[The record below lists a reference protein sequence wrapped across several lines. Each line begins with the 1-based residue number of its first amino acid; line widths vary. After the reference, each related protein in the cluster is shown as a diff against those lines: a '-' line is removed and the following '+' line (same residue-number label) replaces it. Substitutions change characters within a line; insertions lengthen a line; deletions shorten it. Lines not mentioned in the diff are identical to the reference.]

1 MYKISIPEFV
11 HWQKQVKCQAACPIH
26 TDAGRYV
33 QLIAEEKYR
42 DAYLVARS
50 PNPFA
55 SVCARVCAAPCEDF
69 CRRGSIDEPVSIRA
83 LKRFVTEKFGI
94 ESMDP
99 DTQDSLF
106 TETFQAEDNKLF
118 WHLPQLTLTRKK
130 EKIDKRVAVIGAGPA
145 GLACAH
151 DLAAIGYRVTV
162 FEAAETLGGMMRHGI
177 PEFRLSRSV
186 IEKEITK
193 IAGLGVVLQPSTPL
207 TKNHGIRELFT
218 EGYDSIFIGVGTQ
231 TAREM
236 KTEGADLEGVINA
249 IEFLVN
255 INNGYRVPLGRR
267 VLIIGGGFVAFD
279 AARTALRAAI
289 EDEDRKRTS
298 GDTTHLAIDTA
309 RSARRAGVL
318 EVTIASLESFEE
330 MPVLRTAQG
339 KEEFDEAIR
348 EGIRF
353 SPQRGVK
360 RFIGKEGSV
369 SAVEMMGVKQTYDEN
384 GKFNPVYDETI
395 REKVDAD
402 TVILAIGQQPKL
414 NFISKED
421 GIELTGVGTVKVNPE
436 TLATTAPGVYA
447 GGDVAFGPRNL
458 IDAIANGKQAAISID
473 DYLNAHRS
481 KKSYTLS
488 VEKIDTREYRTAVGY
503 ETLKRKSPP
512 TIPLDRRTG
521 IVEVET
527 NYTEA
532 DAIEQARRCLL
543 CHIQTIYDAEKCI
556 LCGAC
561 TDVCP
566 EHCLKLVPLE
576 KLDLEANTLQ
586 LLLAHYDITDRE
598 PLSAM
603 IKDDEKC
610 IRCGL
615 CAIVCP
621 TDAMTMERM
630 YYDER
635 EVIEV

>member
-130 EKIDKRVAVIGAGPA
+130 EKIDKKVAVIGAGPA

-193 IAGLGVVLQPSTPL
+193 IAGLGVVIQPSTPL
-207 TKNHGIRELFT
+207 TKNHGIRELFA
-218 EGYDSIFIGVGTQ
+218 EGYDSIFVGVGTQ

-289 EDEDRKRTS
+289 EDEDSKRTS

-360 RFIGKEGSV
+360 RFIGKEGNV
-369 SAVEMMGVKQTYDEN
+369 SGVELIGVKQTYDEN

-395 REKVDAD
+395 RENIDAD

-414 NFISKED
+414 NFIKQDD
-421 GIELTGVGTVKVNPE
+421 GIELTGAGTVKVNPE

-488 VEKIDTREYRTAVGY
+488 VEKIDTREYGTAVGY

-586 LLLAHYDITDRE
+586 LLLAHYDISDRE

-635 EVIEV
+635 ESIEV

>member
-1 MYKISIPEFV
+1 
-11 HWQKQVKCQAACPIH
+11 
-26 TDAGRYV
+26 
-33 QLIAEEKYR
+33 
-42 DAYLVARS
+42 
-50 PNPFA
+50 
-55 SVCARVCAAPCEDF
+55 
-69 CRRGSIDEPVSIRA
+69 
-83 LKRFVTEKFGI
+83 
-94 ESMDP
+94 
-99 DTQDSLF
+99 
-106 TETFQAEDNKLF
+106 
-118 WHLPQLTLTRKK
+118 
-130 EKIDKRVAVIGAGPA
+130 
-145 GLACAH
+145 
-151 DLAAIGYRVTV
+151 
-162 FEAAETLGGMMRHGI
+162 
-177 PEFRLSRSV
+177 
-186 IEKEITK
+186 
-193 IAGLGVVLQPSTPL
+193 
-207 TKNHGIRELFT
+207 
-218 EGYDSIFIGVGTQ
+218 
-231 TAREM
+231 
-236 KTEGADLEGVINA
+236 
-249 IEFLVN
+249 
-255 INNGYRVPLGRR
+255 
-267 VLIIGGGFVAFD
+267 
-279 AARTALRAAI
+279 
-289 EDEDRKRTS
+289 
-298 GDTTHLAIDTA
+298 
-309 RSARRAGVL
+309 
-318 EVTIASLESFEE
+318 
-330 MPVLRTAQG
+330 
-339 KEEFDEAIR
+339 
-348 EGIRF
+348 
-353 SPQRGVK
+353 VK

-395 REKVDAD
+395 REKVEAD

>member
-1 MYKISIPEFV
+1 MYKISVPEFV

-130 EKIDKRVAVIGAGPA
+130 EKVTKKIAVIGAGPA

-162 FEAAETLGGMMRHGI
+162 YESAETLGGMMRHGI

-193 IAGLGVVLQPSTPL
+193 IAGLGVVIQPSTPL
-207 TKNHGIRELFT
+207 TKNHGIRELFG

-289 EDEDRKRTS
+289 EDEDMKRTS

-353 SPQRGVK
+353 SPQRGVR
-360 RFIGKEGSV
+360 RFIGKEGNV
-369 SAVEMMGVKQTYDEN
+369 SGVELIGVKQTYDEN
-384 GKFNPVYDETI
+384 GKFNPVYDDTV
-395 REKVDAD
+395 REKIDAD

-414 NFISKED
+414 NFIKKDD
-421 GIELTGVGTVKVNPE
+421 GIELTRGGTIKVNPE

-473 DYLNAHRS
+473 DYLTGHRS

-488 VEKIDTREYRTAVGY
+488 VEKIDTREYQTVVGY
-503 ETLKRKSPP
+503 ETLRRKSPP

-527 NYTEA
+527 NYAET

-543 CHIQTIYDAEKCI
+543 CHIQTIYDSEKCI

-576 KLDLEANTLQ
+576 TLDLEADTLRS
-586 LLLAHYDITDRE
+586 LLSHYAISDE
-598 PLSAM
+598 QPLSAM

-615 CAIVCP
+615 CAIICP

-635 EVIEV
+635 EAIEV